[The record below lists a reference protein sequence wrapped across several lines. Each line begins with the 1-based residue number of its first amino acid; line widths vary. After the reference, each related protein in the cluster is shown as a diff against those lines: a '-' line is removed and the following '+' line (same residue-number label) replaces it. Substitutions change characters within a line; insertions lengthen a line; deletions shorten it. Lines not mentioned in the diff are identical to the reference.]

1 MKTFLLSSSGFT
13 GEGLFRFDE
22 AGRLVQYDVTN
33 AALSQ
38 EQLNWFTNK
47 LPRTLSEL
55 KNVLRASRGSVLTE
69 QKQSAVTFDMFW
81 DKYDEKTRSSK
92 KRSLAK
98 WNRMSQVQR
107 DKAFNFI
114 DTYFRN
120 LLGTAPKYANTYLN
134 DELWNN

>member
-13 GEGLFRFDE
+13 GEVLFRFDE

>member
-13 GEGLFRFDE
+13 GEVLFRFDE

-33 AALSQ
+33 ADLSQ

-55 KNVLRASRGSVLTE
+55 KNVLKASKGAILTE
-69 QKQSAVTFDMFW
+69 QKQCGATFDMFW

-98 WNRMSQVQR
+98 WNRMSQLQR